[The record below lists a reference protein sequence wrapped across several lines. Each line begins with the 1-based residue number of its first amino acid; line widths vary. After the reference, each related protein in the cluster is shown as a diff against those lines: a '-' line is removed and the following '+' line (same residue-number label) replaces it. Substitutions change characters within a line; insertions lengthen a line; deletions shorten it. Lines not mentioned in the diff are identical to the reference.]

1 MYIIAV
7 KDINNN
13 IVQVAQAEDERTAEK
28 IHNNIC
34 YRYKFATFT
43 YHNKIQRWA
52 MRSTGGFEKYN
63 GVDKLDISDYIVPTQ
78 QPKELTIQDYKDMIF
93 TIEMQDF
100 ISQEDY
106 DLIYKYKDKIK
117 ELSEVK

>member
-7 KDINNN
+7 GDINDN

-34 YRYKFATFT
+34 YRYNFTTFT
-43 YHNKIQRWA
+43 YHNTMQRWA
-52 MRSTGGFEKYN
+52 MRSSGGSKKYN

-93 TIEMQDF
+93 AIEMQDF
-100 ISQEDY
+100 IPQEDY
-106 DLIYKYKDKIK
+106 DLIYKYKEKIK
-117 ELSEVK
+117 ELSEVE

>member
-7 KDINNN
+7 RDINNN

-34 YRYKFATFT
+34 YRYKFTTFT
-43 YHNKIQRWA
+43 YHNKIQQWA
-52 MRSTGGFEKYN
+52 MRSTGGSEKYN
-63 GVDKLDISDYIVPTQ
+63 GIDKLDVSDYIVPTQ
-78 QPKELTIQDYKDMIF
+78 QPKEFTIQDYRDMIF
-93 TIEMQDF
+93 AIEMQDF
-100 ISQEDY
+100 VPREDY
-106 DLIYKYKDKIK
+106 DLIDKYKEKIR